1 MGGIMKA
8 QRAQLWIALVG
19 LALGAFILHY
29 RIHPPQQGLTYFWAS
44 LFPGVDLVVVSILF
58 LFRSTVIWALL
69 LNTFLAYLGII
80 LMSDLTI
87 TWTLTG
93 AIKVSPSTQPFAWL
107 LQTLLPD
114 IMILIADLFVGMALY
129 KITVSAPKENT

>member
-1 MGGIMKA
+1 MKA

-29 RIHPPQQGLTYFWAS
+29 RIHPAQQGLTYFWAS

-58 LFRSTVIWALL
+58 LFRSTVVWALL

-80 LMSDLTI
+80 LMSDVTI

-93 AIKVSPSTQPFAWL
+93 GIKVGPLTQPFAWL
-107 LQTLLPD
+107 MQTLLPD

-129 KITVSAPKENT
+129 KITVSPSKEGA

>member
-1 MGGIMKA
+1 MKA

-29 RIHPPQQGLTYFWAS
+29 RIHPPQENLTHFWAS

-69 LNTFLAYLGII
+69 LNTFIAYLGII

-87 TWTLTG
+87 TWTFTG
-93 AIKVSPSTQPFAWL
+93 AIKVSPSAQPFAWL
-107 LQTLLPD
+107 LQTMLPD

-129 KITVSAPKENT
+129 KITVSSARESR

>member
-1 MGGIMKA
+1 MKA

-93 AIKVSPSTQPFAWL
+93 AIKVSPSTQPFGWL

-129 KITVSAPKENT
+129 KITVSAPKEVT

>member
-1 MGGIMKA
+1 MKA

-19 LALGAFILHY
+19 LALGGFMLHY
-29 RIHPPQQGLTYFWAS
+29 RIHPPQENLTHFWAS
-44 LFPGVDLVVVSILF
+44 LFPGIDLVVVSILF

-69 LNTFLAYLGII
+69 LNTFIAYLGII

-93 AIKVSPSTQPFAWL
+93 TIKVSPSAQPFAWL
-107 LQTLLPD
+107 LQTMLPD
-114 IMILIADLFVGMALY
+114 ILILIADLFEEWPCTRL
-129 KITVSAPKENT
+129 P